1 MLFEYRIKTWPH
13 RLTHDI
19 NKPVLNLF
27 FRFQFFI
34 RKLDKPLCTSV
45 IVKIKNYPIDIL
57 KNVFGYYNRIKE
69 GVRYVNKIV
78 IRGPAG
84 PFWSVRKIIV
94 RVVGP
99 LKTPSVSRALSSVKG
114 SGGRAKPSGSSW
126 ILADFTTYRAH
137 SILDIMWWIFG
148 FWPFSSSCSPW
159 HILIFNPI
167 KIRMTT

>member
-69 GVRYVNKIV
+69 GVRYVNK
-78 IRGPAG
+78 
-84 PFWSVRKIIV
+84 
-94 RVVGP
+94 
-99 LKTPSVSRALSSVKG
+99 L
-114 SGGRAKPSGSSW
+114 
-126 ILADFTTYRAH
+126 
-137 SILDIMWWIFG
+137 
-148 FWPFSSSCSPW
+148 
-159 HILIFNPI
+159 
-167 KIRMTT
+167 